1 MGHIPNG
8 QSFTTGCSRNYMNI
22 RKEDTEGGVKAIAG
36 CCHSNRVKGDAEDV
50 KWARIHSSLSRDL
63 AECTNKLTDKA
74 TVKLNEGHNEMVAW
88 HNNDT
93 TDCRLGTRD
102 GHKI

>member
-1 MGHIPNG
+1 M
-8 QSFTTGCSRNYMNI
+8 
-22 RKEDTEGGVKAIAG
+22 
-36 CCHSNRVKGDAEDV
+36 KGDAEDV

-102 GHKI
+102 GHKIFCGCTYVLDKISHAHKA